1 MRKATTYLLAGC
13 VAMTGAI
20 GATRAIAYS
29 QQPATKAARAE
40 AREGREK
47 HPAIH
52 AAINSL
58 EKAKKE
64 LQGAAHD
71 FGGHRVDAIKA
82 IDEALKQLRLADA
95 YDAK

>member
-1 MRKATTYLLAGC
+1 MRKVTAYLLAGSI
-13 VAMTGAI
+13 VVGGAVS
-20 GATRAIAYS
+20 ATRAIAYS
-29 QQPATKAARAE
+29 QQPVAKAKMA
-40 AREGREK
+40 REK

-58 EKAKKE
+58 EKAKAE
-64 LQGAAHD
+64 LQAANHD
-71 FGGHRVDAIKA
+71 FGGHRVDAIKS